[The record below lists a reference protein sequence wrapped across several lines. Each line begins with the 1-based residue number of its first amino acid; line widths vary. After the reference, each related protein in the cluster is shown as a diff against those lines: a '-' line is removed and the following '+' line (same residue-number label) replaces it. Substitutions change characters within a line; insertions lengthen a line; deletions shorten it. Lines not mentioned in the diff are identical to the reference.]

1 MQIITNLAQLP
12 QDSSQPI
19 IPQSIEVLIAYIIF
33 GLVLSIIIYCKRELS
48 EA

>member
-1 MQIITNLAQLP
+1 MQIITNLTQPP

-33 GLVLSIIIYCKRELS
+33 GLVLSIIIYYK
-48 EA
+48 